1 MYLTSFRRAVSC
13 WLGLLLLC
21 LSFSTFAEVRLASW
35 NIQHFGW
42 GEKKDYEAVA
52 AVVER
57 FDLVAIIELMRP
69 EALEELK
76 RRLVQRS
83 GEAWGSM
90 ASDALGRSSYRE
102 HYGFIWRESAVSY
115 VDGAVVFIDGD
126 DTFAREPFSARFH
139 DRENDQVFAFAAI
152 HILYGASVRDRVP
165 ELKALVEYW
174 DWLAEIYPD
183 TPRILAGDFNIV
195 PQHSALAALR
205 AKARPLITQGATTLS
220 SRDGRYANLYDN
232 LWVEQEGFLISG
244 SGIGRF
250 PEWLGLTHEQAR
262 AKVSDHAPVY
272 MLLGEPSSSRAAIDQ
287 PARPTSIASAASCVD
302 LNSASAERL
311 AQLPH
316 IGPARARAIIDGR
329 PWRRV
334 ADLERIRGISATRVA
349 EIHASGQVCRSFR

>member
-1 MYLTSFRRAVSC
+1 MYRTAFRRAVSC
-13 WLGLLLLC
+13 WLGFLLLC

-57 FDLVAIIELMRP
+57 FDLVAIVELMRP

-76 RRLVQRS
+76 RRLERRS
-83 GEAWGSM
+83 GEAWGSL
-90 ASDALGRSSYRE
+90 ASDAIGRSSYRE
-102 HYGFIWRESAVSY
+102 HYGFIWRESAVAY

-139 DRENDQVFAFAAI
+139 DRENDRVFALAAI
-152 HILYGASVRDRVP
+152 HILYGSSVRDRVP
-165 ELKALVEYW
+165 ELRALVEYW

-183 TPRILAGDFNIV
+183 TPRILAGDFNIA
-195 PQHSALAALR
+195 PQHPALAALR
-205 AKARPLITQGATTLS
+205 AKARPLITDGATTLS

-232 LWVEQEGFLISG
+232 LWIEHEGFMVGG

-272 MLLGEPSSSRAAIDQ
+272 MLLGEPNPRRMAIGQ
-287 PARPTSIASAASCVD
+287 PAGSTAIASTAFCVD
-302 LNSASAERL
+302 LNNASAERL
-311 AQLPH
+311 ARLPH
-316 IGPARARAIIDGR
+316 VGPARAQAIINGR
-329 PWRRV
+329 PWRRA
-334 ADLERIRGISATRVA
+334 ADLERIRGISASRAA
-349 EIHASGQVCRSFR
+349 EIHASGQLCGSL